1 MKFFIKFIVILILL
15 IAVFAGAFY
24 GAHQLYPQKYSEF
37 IEQSCD
43 EYDVPIDLA
52 YAVIKCESGFDPN
65 AKSEIGAIGL
75 MQITP
80 ETFEWILT
88 KIDDK
93 NNEMSDLYD
102 PKTNIR
108 AGIYLLKLNLA
119 DFESTEFALAA
130 YHAGRAKTQSW
141 IDEGIKSEDIPYSDT
156 NAYIKRV
163 MITSKIYNLL
173 YQ

>member
-1 MKFFIKFIVILILL
+1 MKFFFKFIIILILL
-15 IAVFAGAFY
+15 ITLFAGAFY

-37 IEQSCD
+37 IEQYCD

-80 ETFEWILT
+80 ETFDWILT

-102 PKTNIR
+102 SKTNIR
-108 AGIYLLKLNLA
+108 AGTFRI
-119 DFESTEFALAA
+119 SSSGI
-130 YHAGRAKTQSW
+130 AGRGEKQIS
-141 IDEGIKSEDIPYSDT
+141 
-156 NAYIKRV
+156 V
-163 MITSKIYNLL
+163 
-173 YQ
+173 